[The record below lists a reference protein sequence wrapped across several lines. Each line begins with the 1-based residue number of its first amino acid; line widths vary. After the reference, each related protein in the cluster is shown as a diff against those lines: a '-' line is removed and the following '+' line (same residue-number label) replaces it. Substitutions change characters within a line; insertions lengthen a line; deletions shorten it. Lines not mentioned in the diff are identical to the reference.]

1 MNKKPY
7 HEVVANKLIEQ
18 LKQGIAPWQRPW
30 KPGEPNAVMP
40 VNPVTGKRY
49 KGINAIQLMAENHS
63 DQRWMTY
70 KQAESAGAQVR
81 RGEKG
86 TTIQYWKFTEEKTK
100 IDEQGKP
107 MVDTEGKALKVEL
120 RLERPR
126 VFYATV
132 FNAEQMDGLPE
143 QVIQKAHWNSIER
156 AEQVL
161 NASGAIIHHGE
172 SNRAFY
178 RPSTDSIHLPFK
190 SQFPCAENY
199 YATAL
204 HELGHWTG
212 HSSRLDRD
220 LIHPF
225 GSEGYARE
233 ELRAEI
239 ASMILGDELG
249 LGHDPGQHVAYVSSW
264 IKALEDDPLEI
275 FCAAADAEKIHH
287 FVLSLEQT
295 QIQEQNTTQRV
306 ERDYRQ
312 ALAVGIE
319 SVLNEI
325 DYSSIHFT
333 SLHDESIEL
342 ALHHDGIHSISDVTG
357 VQPGKFYD
365 TAFETLSSV
374 FGLTPDPDYPVNHNA
389 YLERDF
395 LVDEFVLAAEKRVM
409 EHVQK
414 MNSVENQVSISS
426 PSDANPRTIAEGI
439 AMLNA
444 ADLQYRTEDQNRS
457 LEKTWL
463 DIPFKQ
469 KDIAKELAGTLPNGK
484 KAIAWDKATSR
495 WFAHPGADLDKLKP
509 WLVNPI
515 QSLRAEVLD
524 VTSTASLATDKTWL
538 AVPYAQREAVKQL
551 AGKLPDG
558 SRAVEWDKAAKCWF
572 AHAGADLD
580 KLKPWLADGQL
591 ARQEPALSPEQ
602 EFSDL
607 LKSVGC
613 HVTGDHPVM
622 DGQKH
627 RISIE
632 GDKQSEKSG
641 FYVGH
646 VDGHPAGYIK
656 NNRTGVEIKWKSKG
670 YSLSPDQKA
679 AMQAELVVKQEAR
692 AAENA
697 NHQQEA
703 AIRVSKK
710 LAELMPVVTATPYL
724 QAKGIEPQ
732 PGIFTDKENQTTCIP
747 ATDENGKLWTLQY
760 IQEDGTKRFARNSR
774 KEGCFHAIGG
784 LDAIAAA
791 PVIVISEGYAT
802 AVSVSEALGFST
814 VAAFDAGNLEAVA
827 RALHEKFPDKPI
839 VIAGDDDQHLEIMQ
853 GINPGKTK
861 AMSAA
866 KAVNGIAVF
875 PIFAP
880 NEQER
885 DPKKF
890 TDFNDLATNS
900 ELGAGGVKRQV
911 KSIVDH
917 VCALKQSI
925 MTGLDHS
932 NRLERTVE
940 VLGDQ
945 PALPKSKRA
954 KSIG

>member
-18 LKQGIAPWQRPW
+18 LKQGTAPWQRSCE
-30 KPGEPNAVMP
+30 PGQPHAVMP
-40 VNPVTGKRY
+40 INPVTGKRY
-49 KGINAIQLMAENHS
+49 KGMNALQLMAENHT

-86 TTIQYWKFTEEKTK
+86 TSIQYWAFTEEKIKT
-100 IDEQGKP
+100 DEQGKP
-107 MVDTEGKALKVEL
+107 MFDVEGQVLKTVL

-132 FNAEQMDGLPE
+132 FNAAQMDGLPE
-143 QVIQKAHWNSIER
+143 HVLQKAKWNSIER
-156 AEQVL
+156 AEQIL
-161 NASGAIIHHGE
+161 QASGATIHHGE
-172 SNRAFY
+172 NNRAFY

-190 SQFPCAENY
+190 SQFASAGHY
-199 YATAL
+199 FSTAL
-204 HELGHWTG
+204 HELGHWSG
-212 HSSRLDRD
+212 AASRLDRD
-220 LIHPF
+220 LTHAF

-239 ASMILGDELG
+239 ASMMLGDELG
-249 LGHDPGQHVAYVSSW
+249 IGHDSSQHAAYVSSW
-264 IKALEDDPLEI
+264 ISVLENDPLEL
-275 FCAAADAEKIHH
+275 FRSAADAEKIQH
-287 FVLSLEQT
+287 FVLLFEHTLEQEQT
-295 QIQEQNTTQRV
+295 QMNATRQEEHLTV
-306 ERDYRQ
+306 F
-312 ALAVGIE
+312 
-319 SVLNEI
+319 NE
-325 DYSSIHFT
+325 
-333 SLHDESIEL
+333 
-342 ALHHDGIHSISDVTG
+342 
-357 VQPGKFYD
+357 
-365 TAFETLSSV
+365 
-374 FGLTPDPDYPVNHNA
+374 
-389 YLERDF
+389 
-395 LVDEFVLAAEKRVM
+395 
-409 EHVQK
+409 
-414 MNSVENQVSISS
+414 
-426 PSDANPRTIAEGI
+426 NPRTIHEGI

-444 ADLQYRTEDQNRS
+444 VDLQYRTEDQNRS

-495 WFAHPGADLDKLKP
+495 WFAHSGADLDKLKP

-515 QSLRAEVLD
+515 QSLHAEALE
-524 VTSTASLATDKTWL
+524 VTSTARPATDKTWL
-538 AVPYAQREAVKQL
+538 AVPYTQREAVKQL

-602 EFSDL
+602 EFSNL

-670 YSLSPDQKA
+670 YSLNPDQKA
-679 AMQAELVVKQEAR
+679 AMQAALVVKQEAR
-692 AAENA
+692 AAEHA

-724 QAKGIEPQ
+724 RAKGIAPP

-747 ATDENGKLWTLQY
+747 ATDENGKLWTIQY

-866 KAVNGIAVF
+866 KAVNGTAVF

-880 NEQER
+880 NEQAR

-911 KSIVDH
+911 KSIVEN

-940 VLGDQ
+940 VLGYQ
-945 PALPKSKRA
+945 SALPKSKRA